1 MSSFVPVNLAT
12 LTDAQIIDL
21 IIEQRKQKHSCAPR
35 SALAVTLNKNI
46 EIMLAVLRARGRRR
60 EADRAS

>member
-1 MSSFVPVNLAT
+1 MSSFVRVDLAT
-12 LTDAQIIDL
+12 LSDAQIIDL
-21 IIEQRKQKHSCAPR
+21 IIEQRKQKRECAPR
-35 SALAVTLNKNI
+35 SALATTLSKNI